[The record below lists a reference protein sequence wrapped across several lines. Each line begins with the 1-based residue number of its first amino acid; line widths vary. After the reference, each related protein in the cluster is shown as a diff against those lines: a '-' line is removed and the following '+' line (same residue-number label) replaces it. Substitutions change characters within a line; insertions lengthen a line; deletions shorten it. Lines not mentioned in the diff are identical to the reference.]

1 MPWIFLIVAGLL
13 EAGWAIGLKYTQGF
27 TKLVPSVL
35 TFAGI
40 IVSMYL
46 LALAARTLP
55 IGTAYAVW
63 VGIGTPPTLAE
74 DVGTHHTN
82 CRIVGNYDLLAEILS
97 PQQAYQL
104 AGRVF
109 QSIVEV

>member
-40 IVSMYL
+40 IVSLYL
-46 LALAARTLP
+46 LALATRTLP
-55 IGTAYAVW
+55 IGTAYPVW
-63 VGIGTPPTLAE
+63 VGIGTFGA
-74 DVGTHHTN
+74 
-82 CRIVGNYDLLAEILS
+82 IVLGIVVLGEPVN
-97 PQQAYQL
+97 
-104 AGRVF
+104 AGRIF
-109 QSIVEV
+109 FLILLIVAIIGLKFTAH

>member
-40 IVSMYL
+40 MVSMYL
-46 LALAARTLP
+46 LESSSHAATSRDHLL
-55 IGTAYAVW
+55 V
-63 VGIGTPPTLAE
+63 VGGS
-74 DVGTHHTN
+74 
-82 CRIVGNYDLLAEILS
+82 R
-97 PQQAYQL
+97 
-104 AGRVF
+104 
-109 QSIVEV
+109 